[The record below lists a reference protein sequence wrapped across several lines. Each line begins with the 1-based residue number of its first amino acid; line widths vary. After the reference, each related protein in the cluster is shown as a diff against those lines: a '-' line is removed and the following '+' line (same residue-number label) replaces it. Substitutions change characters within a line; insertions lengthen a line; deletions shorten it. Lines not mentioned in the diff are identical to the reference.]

1 MVIEQFNGR
10 KTIMCVGGTD
20 TGKTTFVK
28 EVVGELAAAGKP
40 YIHIDLDMGQSTIGP
55 PSTIGLR
62 TSEGAQY
69 LYFVGNISP
78 FGVVRELEGGL
89 TRFRRIMDGLP
100 DRQTIVDTTGLV
112 EGPFGWALK
121 RMKIAM
127 LGVDFI
133 VFFDKAGDTQHLR
146 DHIAEMEMDIANL
159 ILCPSQFVRARTAA
173 ERARYRK
180 TLFDVYFENAPEI
193 RLSTANR
200 RVVRGPW
207 PIEEGQLTG
216 LIGSDGFLISLA
228 LFSDEDPE
236 GIIVRAAVASPREIR
251 VIRFG
256 RYNPSRPVTLATA
269 EAEPID

>member
-10 KTIMCVGGTD
+10 NTIMCVGGSD

-28 EVVGELAAAGKP
+28 EAVGELAAAGKA

-100 DRQTIVDTTGLV
+100 GRQTIVDTTGLV

-133 VFFDKAGDTQHLR
+133 IFFDKTGDTRHLR
-146 DHIAEMEMDIANL
+146 DQIAEMEIATTRPVPNAVRPGKDRRRAGPL
-159 ILCPSQFVRARTAA
+159 PEVPLRRLFRECPGDQALHREPS
-173 ERARYRK
+173 
-180 TLFDVYFENAPEI
+180 
-193 RLSTANR
+193 R
-200 RVVRGPW
+200 RQG
-207 PIEEGQLTG
+207 
-216 LIGSDGFLISLA
+216 
-228 LFSDEDPE
+228 
-236 GIIVRAAVASPREIR
+236 AVAYRGGPTDGPYRLRRISHLP
-251 VIRFG
+251 G
-256 RYNPSRPVTLATA
+256 PVQ
-269 EAEPID
+269 